1 MAESPPTSLDGFTER
16 QKAAASHVLY
26 EGGNC
31 FLTGAAGTGK
41 SFLLRYI
48 VQELKQRHMGKSGAI
63 AVTASTG
70 IAATNIEGVTLHSWA
85 GIGLGHG
92 QHEDILA
99 KVISNEKSRM
109 NWINCEVL
117 VIDEVSMILSS
128 L

>member
-1 MAESPPTSLDGFTER
+1 MAVSSPKSPEGFTER
-16 QKAAASHVLY
+16 QKAAASYVLSG
-26 EGGNC
+26 GGNC

-48 VQELKQRHMGKSGAI
+48 VQKLKERHIGKSGAI

-92 QHEDILA
+92 QHEDIA
-99 KVISNEKSRM
+99 KVISNEKVVW
-109 NWINCEVL
+109 WIEL
-117 VIDEVSMILSS
+117 RSTRYR
-128 L
+128 